1 MEKWNEKEF
10 FFSLITFYSHLVK
23 SLLPAVLP
31 FYHQFYAVGQSREDP
46 CCGGLE
52 GDGFTLKVDPV
63 HPFGTGRGKH
73 WHRRKQRCDRVR
85 RLPHKGD
92 SVN

>member
-1 MEKWNEKEF
+1 MDGIESK
-10 FFSLITFYSHLVK
+10 SSFYYTIPLYFYLVK

-31 FYHQFYAVGQSREDP
+31 FYHQFNAVGQSRENP

-63 HPFGTGRGKH
+63 HTFGTGRGKH
-73 WHRRKQRCDRVR
+73 WQRRKQKCD
-85 RLPHKGD
+85 
-92 SVN
+92 